1 MPAFRKLEKKVFTF
15 NGMPAPVLQ
24 QLEEKVIGED
34 GLQTN
39 SLDLA
44 SFCEGGCG
52 RSIRTKEEAAGFC
65 FLGHVSCAACSTA
78 CSACGLLVC
87 GVHRAVVH
95 ERVLCPSCAQH
106 VQRISVIAAVLAL
119 LALGFGGW
127 LLYTL
132 LVR

>member
-78 CSACGLLVC
+78 CSECGALVC
-87 GVHRAVVH
+87 GAHRAVMH
-95 ERVLCPSCAQH
+95 SKTLCSFCAQRL
-106 VQRISVIAAVLAL
+106 QGITVLAGVFSLGL
-119 LALGFGGW
+119 LGVGAWF
-127 LLYTL
+127 LYTL